1 MGKCPADN
9 PSGKP
14 NLQAIVSFCLKVE
27 VLIQDL
33 IGLADSENNEKYDA
47 YNSSIRDDIQNLFR
61 IRDIMNIRALTIT
74 VKVGLEEHIKY
85 VMDYRVRAQSIV
97 NSKK

>member
-33 IGLADSENNEKYDA
+33 IGLAYSENNEKYDA

-61 IRDIMNIRALTIT
+61 IRDIMKIRALTIT